1 MVKVL
6 ERIAEKS
13 GSAAIPERNKYIESK
28 NYSDGSDSKDTGYST
43 FAEMYLEKPVEV
55 QAGFSVTVCTWRGVP
70 TIDDW

>member
-1 MVKVL
+1 MIEVL

-13 GSAAIPERNKYIESK
+13 GSVGASKRNEYLGNRE
-28 NYSDGSDSKDTGYST
+28 YLGEGVSKDIGYST

-55 QAGFSVTVCTWRGVP
+55 QAGFSVTVCTWRSIP

>member
-1 MVKVL
+1 MSEVL

-13 GSAAIPERNKYIESK
+13 GSANASKKMESLGSREYLGK
-28 NYSDGSDSKDTGYST
+28 NSSENIGYST

-55 QAGFSVTVCTWRGVP
+55 QAGFSVTICTWRSIP